1 MWSLAARTAALAEG
15 WVGTMPAVQVFVTVF
30 SRPQLGAV
38 LGKIE
43 KDADEKWDRTISQ
56 GGKPNR

>member
-1 MWSLAARTAALAEG
+1 
-15 WVGTMPAVQVFVTVF
+15 MPAVQVFITVF

-43 KDADEKWDRTISQ
+43 KEADEKWDRTISQ
-56 GGKPNR
+56 GGQPNR